1 MGKIRLTTTQ
11 NIVKNTPMGGNVDV
25 SKYIFLIDLIQKS
38 DLEPVLGTKLYNKIK
53 TDYNTNALTG
63 LYLQIHTDYI
73 EDFLNY
79 EVYATYVNAGGER
92 IVNNGN
98 IKHTPDNSQVL
109 TNAENVTNASKYFN
123 TAGAYLSDLERFL
136 SIEGVNIPEY
146 NSQDNEYDDKAKN
159 NEGIGSVT
167 WYFGK

>member
-25 SKYIFLIDLIQKS
+25 SKYIFLIDLVQKS

-53 TDYNTNALTG
+53 TDYNANALTG
-63 LYLQIHTDYI
+63 LYLKMHTDYI

-79 EVYATYVNAGGER
+79 EVYATYVNSGGER

-98 IKHTPDNSQVL
+98 IKHNPDNSQVL
-109 TNAENVTNASKYFN
+109 TNAENVSSASKYFN
-123 TAGAYLSDLERFL
+123 TAGSYLSDLEKFL
-136 SIEGVNIPEY
+136 RVEGVNIPEY
-146 NSQDNEYDDKAKN
+146 NSQDNEYDDEAKDSDSV
-159 NEGIGSVT
+159 GSVT